1 MFHAIIHN
9 DLVNMYAIFKIKVP
23 SLDSE
28 NEINDAVQGTTE
40 IGGVLNPVHKVQD
53 LPA

>member
-1 MFHAIIHN
+1 
-9 DLVNMYAIFKIKVP
+9 MYAIFKSKVP

-40 IGGVLNPVHKVQD
+40 IGGDLNPVHKVQD
-53 LPA
+53 LPAR